1 MDEKQTAEFLKGG
14 FVDNWYGYKTR
25 KLTAEQAEDWT
36 NYLRHFPGGYS
47 DELMKYVEDE
57 MCRSQTMIVVPLRS
71 DRSFGFCT
79 HCKKVV
85 DTNGR
90 KHKSETSCPHC
101 HYYAE
106 IVHSWRRKGI
116 MHKGYFEYYEKDETD
131 DKAFVCRG
139 IFYRRTVDALNQKVN
154 FEFETHTLYRFSAEG
169 VERREVYFGYGD
181 KALRTVKAIG
191 SRFSKYYNIKD
202 CSLGSDKKSL
212 LEAIKGTPW
221 QWCCIDKLI
230 EMELPAV
237 SWLRYLARY
246 QKQPKMELIIKLGL
260 GRVIVD
266 PLKYVNYYC
275 SSPSRS
281 FCSNVICWQAKK
293 PAKVL
298 KMELTKQDRK
308 FIKANESEIDESIV
322 ALMQL
327 IKAENQKANIE
338 AFGWSFKDIKEIAKV
353 AYKLNKVLSYTGFSL
368 TKVRNYIAKQ
378 LEAEKENSLKL
389 NKPWSYIESPV
400 SWLIGD
406 YCDYLEQ
413 VRYFNLDM
421 ADTAVSTPHNM
432 LKAHTALTEQRAA
445 LEEERRRLE
454 MQKRAEKMAKEA
466 EEEEKTF
473 QKLVKFRKSF
483 AYTSGDLFCRAAA
496 SAEELVNEGM
506 ALSHCVGQYA
516 KRYYKGET
524 NIVFIRKKEE
534 PDKPYYT
541 VEVAND
547 GHIVQVRGFKNCAPT
562 DDVKQ
567 FMEEYKAYILERLSE
582 LKRVA

>member
-14 FVDNWYGYKTR
+14 FIDNWHGYKTR
-25 KLTAEQAEDWT
+25 KLTAEQAADWT

-47 DELMKYVEDE
+47 DKLMKYVEDE

-116 MHKGYFEYYEKDETD
+116 MHKGYFEYYEKDEID

-139 IFYRRTVDALNQKVN
+139 IFYRRSIDALNQKVN

-169 VERREVYFGYGD
+169 MERREAYFGYGD

-191 SRFSKYYNIKD
+191 SRFFKYYNIKD

-338 AFGWSFKDIKEIAKV
+338 AFGWSFKDIKEIAKI
-353 AYKLNKVLSYTGFSL
+353 AYKLNKVLTYTGLSMS
-368 TKVRNYIAKQ
+368 KIRNYIGKQ
-378 LEAEKENSLKL
+378 LEQDDANSGKIC
-389 NKPWSYIESPV
+389 NPYNYMKPDISWYV
-400 SWLIGD
+400 SD
-406 YCDYLEQ
+406 YCDYLHQ
-413 VRYFNLDM
+413 VRYFNLNM
-421 ADTAVSTPHNM
+421 TDTAVVTPYS
-432 LKAHTALTEQRAA
+432 LAKAHGNLNAQMAA
-445 LEEERRRLE
+445 LEEERRRQE
-454 MQKRAEKMAKEA
+454 IQARAEKQAKEL
-466 EEEEKTF
+466 EEEKKNLE
-473 QKLVKFRKSF
+473 KLARFRKAF
-483 AYTSGDLFCRAAA
+483 AYTSAGLFCRAAA
-496 SAEELVNEGM
+496 SVEELINEGTK
-506 ALSHCVGQYA
+506 LGHCVGTYA
-516 KRYYKGET
+516 KRYCKGET
-524 NIVFIRKKEE
+524 NIVFIRKNTE
-534 PDKPYYT
+534 PNTPYYT
-541 VEVAND
+541 VEVDNN
-547 GHIVQVRGFKNCAPT
+547 GHIIQVRGFKNCAPT

>member
-1 MDEKQTAEFLKGG
+1 MNKEQASLILKDCY
-14 FVDNWYGYKTR
+14 VDNHHSCELR
-25 KLTAEQAEDWT
+25 KLTEEQKEEWT
-36 NYLRHFPGGYS
+36 NYLRYFPAGYS
-47 DELMKYVEDE
+47 EELQKFIEDE
-57 MCRSQTMIVVPLRS
+57 MCMRQTMIFVP
-71 DRSFGFCT
+71 DRADKNTGFCT

-85 DTNGR
+85 DTSAY
-90 KHKSETSCPHC
+90 KHKMETNCPHC
-101 HYYAE
+101 HYPAE
-106 IVHSWRRKGI
+106 VVHAWRRRDI
-116 MHKGYFEYYEKDETD
+116 VHKGYFEYYEKTETD
-131 DKAFVCRG
+131 DKAFICRG
-139 IFYRRTVDALNQKVN
+139 IFYRRTIDAINRKVN
-154 FEFETHTLYRFSAEG
+154 FDFEPHAFYLFRAEG
-169 VERREVYFGYGD
+169 MERREVYFGNWTTI
-181 KALRTVKAIG
+181 LRKVKVIG
-191 SRFSKYYNIKD
+191 SRFSKYQNIND
-202 CSLGSDKKSL
+202 CQLGADKKSL
-212 LEAIKGTPW
+212 LKAIKGTPW

-230 EMELPAV
+230 EMGLPAV
-237 SWLRYLARY
+237 AWLKYLAKYKR
-246 QKQPKMELIIKLGL
+246 QPKMELLIKLGL
-260 GRVIVD
+260 GRVLTD
-266 PLKYVNYYC
+266 LFKYEGTYYGYTC
-275 SSPSRS
+275 RRS
-281 FCSNVICWQAKK
+281 VGDVICWQAKK
-293 PAKVL
+293 PTKVL

-308 FIKANESEIDESIV
+308 FIKANEDEIDESV
-322 ALMQL
+322 VMLFQL

-338 AFGWSFKDIKEIAKV
+338 AFGWSFKDIKAIAGI
-353 AYKLNKVLSYTGFSL
+353 AHKLNKVLSYTGFSL
-368 TKVRNYIAKQ
+368 TKIRNYITKQ
-378 LEAEKENSLKL
+378 LEVEKENSLKL

-432 LKAHTALTEQRAA
+432 LKAHTALTEQRTA

-547 GHIVQVRGFKNCAPT
+547 GHIAQVRGYKNCAPT

-567 FMEEYKAYILERLSE
+567 FMAEYTPYIGSVLSS